1 MYSITGSATSTFAVL
16 DRDESW
22 ELYIRLSR
30 AADQAFSLSDYLWR
44 EHHVI
49 AIDVNNVRADCRALC
64 REALSRH
71 RETLR

>member
-1 MYSITGSATSTFAVL
+1 MHSTTGPATSTFAAL

-22 ELYIRLSR
+22 ELYIRLSHG
-30 AADQAFSLSDYLWR
+30 ADHALSLSDYLWR
-44 EHHVI
+44 EHHLI
-49 AIDVNNVRADCRALC
+49 ASDVNNLRADCRALC